1 MVGGLA
7 QVFKLADAFAD
18 DEVEKDSNGCPTSN
32 FYEFI
37 CVVSGA
43 ANSLVWGCSWTF
55 LTTKDPKI
63 FGLFKKAKT

>member
-1 MVGGLA
+1 MVGGVA

-18 DEVEKDSNGCPTSN
+18 EEVEKDSNGCPTSN

-43 ANSLVWGCSWTF
+43 ANSLVWGVQ
-55 LTTKDPKI
+55 LDI
-63 FGLFKKAKT
+63 FDHKRP